1 MSNWTA
7 VKGFTAIGLRLAN
20 QMQTCGTFRNVS
32 LLEMFKMRNFWENK
46 LPRLRSYNRHLFT
59 LFLVSFL
66 VIGAYLKFGST
77 NELPAWIQAG
87 GSVLAIIAS
96 SWIASHDKV
105 SRQNDR
111 RKDVLAVAEAAH
123 HFSKKI
129 RDIIDSSCSKEGMV
143 NVEIYNVYHNSVVN
157 SYAKALGNIPFHEV
171 GSSTAVQ
178 ALLAMQVQFSELL
191 GSSIEK
197 LLQGVNS
204 NVDFQKG
211 ASAYDH
217 YPEPQRTEM
226 IAKLKEVHFK
236 VLSNN
241 VKVHLDVIEKSFL
254 TLKNEMII

>member
-1 MSNWTA
+1 MSDWMA

-32 LLEMFKMRNFWENK
+32 LLEMLKMKIFWENK
-46 LPRLRSYNRHLFT
+46 LPRLRSYNCRLFT
-59 LFLVSFL
+59 LLLVGFL
-66 VIGAYLKFGST
+66 VIAAYLTFGST

-105 SRQNDR
+105 SRQKDR

-129 RDIIDSSCSKEGMV
+129 RDIIDSSCSKEGGV
-143 NVEIYNVYHNSVVN
+143 NIEIYNVYHDSVVN

-178 ALLAMQVQFSELL
+178 ALLAMQLQFSELL

-211 ASAYDH
+211 ASSYDH

-226 IAKLKEVHFK
+226 IAKLKELHFNA
-236 VLSNN
+236 LSGN
-241 VKVHLDVIEKSFL
+241 VKVHLSIIEKSFL